1 MNLVTRKSNFI
12 QELSNI
18 DESLLEKLELLVK
31 ASKKDWYSELSAQ
44 EKEEIEIGISQ
55 ADNNELVSHSAV
67 MDKFK
72 KWH

>member
-1 MNLVTRKSNFI
+1 MNLATRKYNFI

-31 ASKKDWYSELSAQ
+31 ASKKDWYIELSAQ

-55 ADNNELVSHSAV
+55 ADNNELISHSAV
-67 MDKFK
+67 MDKFS

>member
-1 MNLVTRKSNFI
+1 MNLATRKYNFI

-31 ASKKDWYSELSAQ
+31 ASRKDWYSELSEE
-44 EKEEIEIGISQ
+44 EKKEIEIGISQ
-55 ADNNELVSHSAV
+55 ADNNDLVSHSSV
-67 MDKFK
+67 MDKFS

>member
-1 MNLVTRKSNFI
+1 MNLATRKYNFI
-12 QELSNI
+12 QELSKV

-31 ASKKDWYSELSAQ
+31 ASKKDWYNELSAE

-55 ADNNELVSHSAV
+55 ADSNELVSHSV
-67 MDKFK
+67 IMDKFT

>member
-1 MNLVTRKSNFI
+1 MNLATRKYNFI
-12 QELSNI
+12 QELSNV

-55 ADNNELVSHSAV
+55 ADNNDLVSHSTV

>member
-1 MNLVTRKSNFI
+1 MNLATRKYNFI
-12 QELSNI
+12 QELSNV

-31 ASKKDWYSELSAQ
+31 ASKKDWYSELSEQ

-55 ADNNELVSHSAV
+55 ADNNELVSHSTV

>member
-1 MNLVTRKSNFI
+1 MNLATRKYNFI
-12 QELSNI
+12 QELSNV

-31 ASKKDWYSELSAQ
+31 ASKKDWYTELSAQ

-55 ADNNELVSHSAV
+55 ADNNELLSHLAI
-67 MDKFK
+67 MDKFT

>member
-1 MNLVTRKSNFI
+1 MNLATRKYNFI
-12 QELSNI
+12 QELSNV

-31 ASKKDWYSELSAQ
+31 ASKKDWYNELSVQ
-44 EKEEIEIGISQ
+44 EKEEIETGISQ
-55 ADNNELVSHSAV
+55 ADNNDLLSHSTV